1 MDLFIV
7 RIAKNH
13 DIAALRLCSLDEVA
27 VTVKIGQ
34 NLDLDPRNARSRDAV
49 AKFFNKKMIAD

>member
-1 MDLFIV
+1 M

-13 DIAALRLCSLDEVA
+13 DIAALRFGSLDEMT

-49 AKFFNKKMIAD
+49 AKFFNEKMIAD